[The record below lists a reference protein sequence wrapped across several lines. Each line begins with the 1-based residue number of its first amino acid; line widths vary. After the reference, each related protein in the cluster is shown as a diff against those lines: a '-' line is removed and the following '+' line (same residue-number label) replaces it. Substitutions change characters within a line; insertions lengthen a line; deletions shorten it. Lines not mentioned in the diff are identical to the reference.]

1 MDQNTT
7 EPRSR
12 RRQAKAAKSGAYRK
26 LRIVLIVILV
36 ILLLVCAGL
45 FFLFRHYYGQSNYMR
60 DSDVTQL
67 AEGEIPSDL
76 LEDDIDANM
85 DQQQQEEELEKAQA
99 AQSEI
104 SFPNNENVYNIL
116 LIGSDRRDTSW
127 YGNSD
132 VMMLLSI
139 NKETKTLHLTSF
151 MRDSY
156 AVIGD
161 RGGHKLNYAYA
172 VGGGPLLVE
181 TIEENYKIDI
191 DQYASA
197 DFTNTAEIVDL
208 VGGVDITVTDAEA
221 RLINS
226 SALGEADELPGAG
239 TYHLNGAQAVAY
251 ARIRKVGNAD
261 YQRTERQRT
270 VMAEIFEQAQ
280 SLSILEL
287 NDLANEILPLVT
299 HNMSQGTV
307 LSLLA
312 DLPTIMSYELVL
324 DRVPYD
330 GLYYFRG
337 EMLVPEWEETI
348 DRLHENIYGTST
360 SE

>member
-1 MDQNTT
+1 MKYMDQNTK
-7 EPRSR
+7 EPKSR
-12 RRQAKAAKSGAYRK
+12 RKPEKVAKGHKTVRV
-26 LRIVLIVILV
+26 VLIVILA
-36 ILLLVCAGL
+36 ILLLACAGL
-45 FFLFRHYYGQSNYMR
+45 FLLFRHYYGQSNYLQ
-60 DSDVTQL
+60 DSAVTQL
-67 AEGEIPSDL
+67 AEGEVPSEL
-76 LEDDIDANM
+76 LEDDISPNM
-85 DQQQQEEELEKAQA
+85 NQQEQEEELEKAQA
-99 AQSEI
+99 AQAEI

-156 AVIGD
+156 AVVGD

-191 DQYASA
+191 DQYAAA

-208 VGGVDITVTDAEA
+208 VGGVDVTLTEAEA
-221 RLINS
+221 NYLERRS
-226 SALGEADELPGAG
+226 YGEGAAVIDGAG
-239 TYHLNGAQAVAY
+239 TYHFNGNQAVAY
-251 ARIRKVGNAD
+251 ARIRKIGNAD

-270 VMAEIFEQAQ
+270 IMAEIFEQAQ

-312 DLPTIMSYELVL
+312 DLPTIISYELVL

-348 DRLHENIYGTST
+348 ARLHENIYG
-360 SE
+360 EGA

>member
-1 MDQNTT
+1 MAQNTKENKLHQNPQQPT
-7 EPRSR
+7 TKTSSHY
-12 RRQAKAAKSGAYRK
+12 KV
-26 LRIVLIVILV
+26 LRIILIVILAL
-36 ILLLVCAGL
+36 ILLACAGL
-45 FFLFRHYYGQSNYMR
+45 FLLFRHYYNKSNYLH
-60 DSDVTQL
+60 DADVSQV
-67 AEGEIPSDL
+67 AEGDL
-76 LEDDIDANM
+76 PEDVREDDINANM
-85 DQQQQEEELEKAQA
+85 NQQEQEEELQKAQE

-104 SFPNNENVYNIL
+104 TFPNNENVFNIL

-132 VMMLLSI
+132 VMMLASI
-139 NKETKTLHLTSF
+139 NKETETIHLTSF

-156 AVIGD
+156 AVVGD

-191 DQYASA
+191 DQYAAA

-221 RLINS
+221 SYINR
-226 SALGEADELPGAG
+226 AAIGEHDTLPGAG

-251 ARIRKVGNAD
+251 ARIRKIGNAD

-270 VMAEIFEQAQ
+270 VMAEIFKQAQ

-299 HNMSQGTV
+299 HNMSQSTV

-312 DLPTIMSYELVL
+312 DLSTIMTYELVL
-324 DRVPYD
+324 DRVPCD

-348 DRLHENIYGTST
+348 ERLHENIYGTKP
-360 SE
+360 